1 MDFKKIDILTSTLL
15 IELDGEPHMLTTLID
30 ITERKSIEEE
40 HGAARYA
47 RMMRDLKNPQKILRT
62 FNTLIPAFLDHA
74 IQQLDM
80 ALAI

>member
-1 MDFKKIDILTSTLL
+1 MAVRFSPEMIGTQFHPEADPGGLHQYFMEEDR
-15 IELDGEPHMLTTLID
+15 
-30 ITERKSIEEE
+30 RKSIEEE